1 VARTWHSHFGA
12 VPIPGQATKTAPS
25 DVSKGGGICAMRSF
39 VVFFVMLPLVLLAG
53 CAGNRGHSAMHRD
66 QSARGA
72 AKAGA
77 EKTAPADSVSYW
89 AGDGASGPARI
100 NIDLG
105 EQRAYFYKG
114 GELVGVSPV
123 STGREGY
130 RTPAG
135 NFSVVSK
142 NADHISGL
150 YGNFVDAD
158 GNVVQSDVGVRTHQ
172 PPPGA
177 RFQGAPMPYYVR
189 FNGGIGMHAGYLPG
203 YPASHG
209 CVRLPKHIAAQFY
222 NNVEIGTPV
231 AVTN

>member
-1 VARTWHSHFGA
+1 MR
-12 VPIPGQATKTAPS
+12 PIL
-25 DVSKGGGICAMRSF
+25 VSF
-39 VVFFVMLPLVLLAG
+39 VALSLVSLVG
-53 CAGNRGHSAMHRD
+53 CAGNGGYSAKRGD
-66 QSARGA
+66 QSAGRVA
-72 AKAGA
+72 RSAGG
-77 EKTAPADSVSYW
+77 KTAPADSVSYW
-89 AGDGASGPARI
+89 AGDEASGSARI
-100 NIDLG
+100 KISLG

-114 GELVGVSPV
+114 GELVGVSRI
-123 STGREGY
+123 STGRDGY
-130 RTPAG
+130 RTPSG
-135 NFSVVSK
+135 NFSVLSK

-158 GNVVQSDVGVRTHQ
+158 GNVVQSDVGVRTHS

-177 RFQGAPMPYYVR
+177 RFRGAPMPYYIR